1 MYLPQEII
9 KLKRNGGQLSTA
21 AIQQF
26 VNGLTD
32 GSFSEGQIA
41 ALAMSIYLNG
51 MATEETVALTR
62 AMRDS
67 GAVLDW
73 RGKLNGPVVDK
84 HSTGGVGDKVS
95 LMLAPMVAAC
105 GAYVPMIAGRG
116 LGHTGGTVDKLETIP
131 GYSCTQPLDKIQAEV
146 ARLGCVIVGQSG
158 ELAPADRRLYLIR
171 DVTATVESIP
181 LITASILSKKLA
193 AGLDVLTMDVKIGSG
208 AIMKNIDDA
217 SALAT
222 SIVNTAK
229 GAGVPTQAL
238 LTDMNECLGATAG
251 NVLEVLETLDY
262 LTGKYREPRLHQVTL
277 ELGASMLQLAGLHP
291 DKASAIA
298 ALEHSLSSGKAAEI
312 FAKMVAALG
321 GPADLMEKPEL
332 YLGKAPVVQDIV
344 LPAELAEKGQF
355 LAASDTVAVGMAV
368 VRLGGG
374 RAHPAQVIDPVVG
387 FSDVKPLGCKVAAG
401 DVIARVHAASVE
413 AAAKASSEYLAAL
426 TLSAEAVSLSPI
438 VHKIID

>member
-9 KLKRNGGQLSTA
+9 KLKRNGGQLPQA
-21 AIQQF
+21 AIEQF
-26 VNGLTD
+26 VKGITD
-32 GSFSEGQIA
+32 NSFSEGQTA
-41 ALAMSIYLNG
+41 ALAMAIYLNG
-51 MATEETVALTR
+51 MVTEETVALTR

-67 GAVLDW
+67 GAVLNW
-73 RGKLNGPVVDK
+73 AGKLNGPVVDK

-95 LMLAPMVAAC
+95 LMLAPMIAAC

-131 GYSCTQPLDKIQAEV
+131 GYSCTQPLAKIQAEV
-146 ARLGCVIVGQSG
+146 ARLGCVIVGQSA

-208 AIMKNIDDA
+208 AIMKNVADA

-229 GAGVPTQAL
+229 GAGVKTQAL

-277 ELGASMLQLAGLHP
+277 ELGASMLQLAGLQP
-291 DKASAIA
+291 DKASAIK
-298 ALEHSLSSGKAAEI
+298 ALEHSLTSGKAAEI
-312 FAKMVAALG
+312 FAQMVAAMG
-321 GPADLMEKPEL
+321 GPVDLMEKPQQ
-332 YLGKAPVVQDIV
+332 YLAAAPVVQDI
-344 LPAELAEKGQF
+344 LAPQDGF

-374 RAHPAQVIDPVVG
+374 RAHPSQQIDPAVG
-387 FSDVKPLGCKVAAG
+387 FSDVLALGNKVTKG
-401 DVIARVHAASVE
+401 DLLARVHAASKE
-413 AAAKASSEYLAAL
+413 AADKACSEYLAAL
-426 TLSAEAVSLSPI
+426 TFSDSAALLHPI
-438 VHKIID
+438 VHKVID

>member
-9 KLKRNGGQLSTA
+9 KLKRNGGQLPEA

-26 VNGLTD
+26 VTGLTD
-32 GSFSEGQIA
+32 NSFSEGQTA
-41 ALAMSIYLNG
+41 ALAMAIYLNG

-67 GAVLDW
+67 GAVLNW
-73 RGKLNGPVVDK
+73 QGKLNGPVVDK

-95 LMLAPMVAAC
+95 LMLAPMIAAC

-131 GYSCTQPLDKIQAEV
+131 GYSCTQPLDVIQREV
-146 ARLGCVIVGQSG
+146 ARLGCVIVGQSA

-217 SALAT
+217 SALAQ

-238 LTDMNECLGATAG
+238 LTDMNECLGSSAG

-277 ELGASMLQLAGLHP
+277 ELGASMLQLAGLFA
-291 DKASAIA
+291 DKASAVA
-298 ALEHSLSSGKAAEI
+298 ALEHSLTSGKAAEI
-312 FAKMVAALG
+312 FAKMVAAMG
-321 GPADLMEKPEL
+321 GPADLLEKPEL
-332 YLGKAPVVQDIV
+332 YLGKAPVIQDIV
-344 LPAELAEKGQF
+344 APQAGY
-355 LAASDTVAVGMAV
+355 LAASDTTAVGMAV

-387 FSDVKPLGCKVAAG
+387 FSDVQALGSKVAAG
-401 DVIARVHAASVE
+401 DVLARVHAASVE
-413 AAAKASSEYLAAL
+413 AAAKASAEYLAAL
-426 TLSAEAVSLSPI
+426 SFSDSAINLQPI
-438 VHKIID
+438 VHKVID

>member
-9 KLKRNGGQLSTA
+9 KLKRNGGQLPQA
-21 AIQQF
+21 AIEQF
-26 VNGLTD
+26 VKGITD
-32 GSFSEGQIA
+32 NSFSEGQTA
-41 ALAMSIYLNG
+41 ALAMAIYLNG
-51 MATEETVALTR
+51 MVTEETVALTR

-67 GAVLDW
+67 GSVLNW
-73 RGKLNGPVVDK
+73 AGKLNGPVVDK

-95 LMLAPMVAAC
+95 LMLAPMIAAC

-131 GYSCTQPLDKIQAEV
+131 GYSCTQPLAKIQAEV
-146 ARLGCVIVGQSG
+146 ARLGCVIVGQSA

-208 AIMKNIDDA
+208 AIMKNVADA

-229 GAGVPTQAL
+229 GAGVKTQAL

-277 ELGASMLQLAGLHP
+277 ELGASMLQLAGLQL
-291 DKASAIA
+291 DKASAIK
-298 ALEHSLSSGKAAEI
+298 ALEHSLTSGKAAEI
-312 FAKMVAALG
+312 FAKMVAAMG
-321 GPADLMEKPEL
+321 GPADLMEKPQQ
-332 YLGKAPVVQDIV
+332 YLAAAPVVQDI
-344 LPAELAEKGQF
+344 LAPQDGF
-355 LAASDTVAVGMAV
+355 LASSDTVAVGMAV

-374 RAHPAQVIDPVVG
+374 RAHPSQVIDPAVG
-387 FSDVKPLGCKVAAG
+387 FSDVLALGAKVG
-401 DVIARVHAASVE
+401 KGEVLARVHAASKE
-413 AAAKASSEYLAAL
+413 AADKASSEYLAAL
-426 TLSAEAVSLSPI
+426 TFSDKAPTLHPI

>member
-9 KLKRNGGQLSTA
+9 KLKRNGGKLPEA

-26 VNGLTD
+26 VTGLTD
-32 GSFSEGQIA
+32 NSFSEGQTA
-41 ALAMSIYLNG
+41 ALAMAIYLNG

-67 GAVLDW
+67 GAVLNW
-73 RGKLNGPVVDK
+73 QGKLNGPVVDK

-95 LMLAPMVAAC
+95 LMLAPMIAAC
-105 GAYVPMIAGRG
+105 GGYVPMIAGRG

-131 GYSCTQPLDKIQAEV
+131 GYSCTQPLDVIQREV

-217 SALAT
+217 SALAQ

-238 LTDMNECLGATAG
+238 LTDMNECLGSTAG

-277 ELGASMLQLAGLHP
+277 ELGASMLQLAGLFA
-291 DKASAIA
+291 DKASAVA
-298 ALEHSLSSGKAAEI
+298 ALEHSLTSGKAAEI
-312 FAKMVAALG
+312 FAKMVAAMG
-321 GPADLMEKPEL
+321 GPADLLEKPQL

-344 LPAELAEKGQF
+344 APHAGY
-355 LAASDTVAVGMAV
+355 LAASDTTAVGMAV

-387 FSDVKPLGCKVAAG
+387 FSDVHALGSKVAAG
-401 DVIARVHAASVE
+401 DVLARVHAASVE
-413 AAAKASSEYLAAL
+413 AAAKASAEYLAAL
-426 TLSAEAVSLSPI
+426 SFSDSAVTLQPI
-438 VHKIID
+438 VHKVID

>member
-9 KLKRNGGQLSTA
+9 KLKRNGGKLPDA

-26 VNGLTD
+26 VTGLTD
-32 GSFSEGQIA
+32 NSFSEGQTA
-41 ALAMSIYLNG
+41 ALAMAIYLNG

-67 GAVLDW
+67 GAVLNW
-73 RGKLNGPVVDK
+73 QGKLNGPVVDK

-95 LMLAPMVAAC
+95 LMLAPMIAAC

-131 GYSCTQPLDKIQAEV
+131 GYSCTQPLAVIQREV
-146 ARLGCVIVGQSG
+146 ARLGCVIVGQSA

-217 SALAT
+217 SALAQ

-238 LTDMNECLGATAG
+238 LTDMNECLGSSAG

-277 ELGASMLQLAGLHP
+277 ELGASMLQLAGLFA
-291 DKASAIA
+291 DKASAMA
-298 ALEHSLSSGKAAEI
+298 ALEHSLTSGKAAEI
-312 FAKMVAALG
+312 FAQMVAAMG
-321 GPADLMEKPEL
+321 GPADLLEKPEL

-344 LPAELAEKGQF
+344 APQAGY
-355 LAASDTVAVGMAV
+355 LAASDTTAVGMAV

-387 FSDVKPLGCKVAAG
+387 FSDVQALGSKVAAG
-401 DVIARVHAASVE
+401 DVLARVHAASVE
-413 AAAKASSEYLAAL
+413 AAAKASAEYLAAL
-426 TLSAEAVSLSPI
+426 RFSDNAVNLHPI
-438 VHKIID
+438 VHKVID

>member
-9 KLKRNGGQLSTA
+9 KLKRNGGVLPEA

-26 VNGLTD
+26 VRGITD
-32 GSFSEGQIA
+32 HSFSEGQTA
-41 ALAMSIYLNG
+41 ALAMAIYLNG
-51 MATEETVALTR
+51 MQTDETVALTR

-67 GAVLDW
+67 GAVLNW
-73 RGKLNGPVVDK
+73 QGKLNGPVVDK

-95 LMLAPMVAAC
+95 LMLAPMIAAC
-105 GAYVPMIAGRG
+105 GGYVPMIAGRG

-131 GYSCTQPLDKIQAEV
+131 GYSCTQPLAKIQAEV
-146 ARLGCVIVGQSG
+146 ARLGCVIVGQSA

-208 AIMKNIDDA
+208 AIMKNVADA

-229 GAGVPTQAL
+229 GAGVKTQAL

-262 LTGKYREPRLHQVTL
+262 LTGRYREPRLHQVTL
-277 ELGASMLQLAGLHP
+277 ELGVSMLQLAGLAK
-291 DKASAIA
+291 DKASAVA
-298 ALEHSLSSGKAAEI
+298 ALELSLSSGKAAEI
-312 FAKMVAALG
+312 FAKMVSALG
-321 GPADLMEKPEL
+321 GPADLLEKPQQ
-332 YLGKAPVVQDIV
+332 YLAAAPVVQDI
-344 LPAELAEKGQF
+344 LAPQAGY
-355 LAASDTVAVGMAV
+355 LASSDTTAVGMAV

-374 RAHPAQVIDPVVG
+374 RAHPQQVIDPAVG
-387 FSDVKPLGCKVAAG
+387 FSDVVALGSKVQRG
-401 DVIARVHAASVE
+401 DRIARVHASSAE
-413 AAAKASSEYLAAL
+413 AAAKATAEYLAAL
-426 TLSAEAVSLSPI
+426 GWSEQAVTLAPI
-438 VHKIID
+438 VHHVID

>member
-9 KLKRNGGQLSTA
+9 KLKRNGGQLPEA

-26 VNGLTD
+26 VRGITD
-32 GSFSEGQIA
+32 HSFSEGQTA
-41 ALAMSIYLNG
+41 ALAMAIYLNG
-51 MATEETVALTR
+51 MQTEETVALTR

-67 GAVLDW
+67 GSVLNW
-73 RGKLNGPVVDK
+73 AGKLNGPVVDK

-95 LMLAPMVAAC
+95 LMLAPMIAAC
-105 GAYVPMIAGRG
+105 GGYVPMIAGRG

-131 GYSCTQPLDKIQAEV
+131 GYSCTQPLATIQAEV
-146 ARLGCVIVGQSG
+146 ARLGCVIVGQSA

-208 AIMKNIDDA
+208 AIMKNVADA
-217 SALAT
+217 TALAT

-229 GAGVPTQAL
+229 GAGVKTQAL

-277 ELGASMLQLAGLHP
+277 ELGASMLQLAGLAK
-291 DKASAIA
+291 DKTSAVA
-298 ALEHSLSSGKAAEI
+298 ALELSLTSGKAAEI
-312 FAKMVAALG
+312 FAQMVSAMG
-321 GPADLMEKPEL
+321 GPVDLLEKPQH
-332 YLGKAPVVQDIV
+332 YLAAAPVVQDI
-344 LPAELAEKGQF
+344 LAPQAGY
-355 LAASDTVAVGMAV
+355 LAASDTTAVGMAV

-374 RAHPAQVIDPVVG
+374 RAHPQQVIDPAVG
-387 FSDVKPLGCKVAAG
+387 FGDVLALGSKVQAG
-401 DVIARVHAASVE
+401 DRIARVHAASAE
-413 AAAKASSEYLAAL
+413 AAAKATAEYLAAL
-426 TLSAEAVSLSPI
+426 SWSDQAVSLAPI
-438 VHKIID
+438 VHKVID